1 MTVSFLVDHS
11 IFADKR
17 PSGFCLEV
25 IQLAIG
31 VLGIGRQRRQGNDI
45 IQYIDFHLISP
56 FLTVYLLTAS
66 FHHLWCPKSETSL
79 I

>member
-1 MTVSFLVDHS
+1 MTVCFLLDYS

-17 PSGFCLEV
+17 SFRFLPGGYSV
-25 IQLAIG
+25 G

-56 FLTVYLLTAS
+56 FSTMYLLTGS
-66 FHHLWCPKSETSL
+66 LSIISGCPKSETPL